1 MTADTSWSAL
11 KVLLVDDHAGTRELT
26 RRMLGRIKITDI
38 VEASSGEEGLR
49 LFNERPSHYDLIV
62 CDWNMPG
69 LSGLEMFGHVR
80 AQRPEIHFLMI
91 SGRVDPESVLTAK
104 RSGVSAYI
112 AKPFSP
118 DELRRKLAGVLTA
131 HRVPPSAAAP
141 SGSNDLPAA
150 PRT

>member
-26 RRMLGRIKITDI
+26 RRMLGRIKITDV
-38 VEASSGEEGLR
+38 VEASSGDEGLR
-49 LFNERPSHYDLIV
+49 LFNERPSHFDLVV

-69 LSGLEMFGHVR
+69 MSGLELFGRIR
-80 AQRPEIHFLMI
+80 AQRSDLHFLMI
-91 SGRVDPESVLTAK
+91 TGRVDPESVLTAK

-118 DELRRKLAGVLTA
+118 EELRRKLEGILAA
-131 HRVPPSAAAP
+131 QRAPSSAPPSRSSDFP
-141 SGSNDLPAA
+141 SA
-150 PRT
+150 PRA